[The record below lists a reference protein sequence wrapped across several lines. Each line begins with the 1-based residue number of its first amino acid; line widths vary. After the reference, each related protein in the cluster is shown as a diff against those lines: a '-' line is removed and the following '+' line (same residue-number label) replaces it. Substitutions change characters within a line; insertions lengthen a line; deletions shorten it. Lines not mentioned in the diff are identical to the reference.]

1 MTNQE
6 YLDYL
11 AHNAPDKLTE
21 WFNAEYPNGEIDA
34 KSAVSGNSADSND
47 SYMQQRVDKLV
58 EQRDAASSRAV
69 EYYELATAYKLEN
82 ESLREQ
88 NRAMALTIANIRD
101 TLEDDYR

>member
-1 MTNQE
+1 MTTNRE
-6 YLDYL
+6 WLYSLDPHDL
-11 AHNAPDKLTE
+11 AE
-21 WFNAEYPNGEIDA
+21 WFDAERSNDGLAAESD
-34 KSAVSGNSADSND
+34 VSGNAADSND

-88 NRAMALTIANIRD
+88 NRAMAITLANIRD